1 MAYYAKLENAEAI
14 EQEAISSKGQSIN
27 KIVRLKCQFINPRFS

>member
-1 MAYYAKLENAEAI
+1 MAYHANLENVEAI

-27 KIVRLKCQFINPRFS
+27 KIVCQKCQFINPRFS